1 MNYSLKIVFAL
12 ILILITNMNSRSE
25 MITKDIEYTSG
36 GETMQGYIAYDNSI
50 SAKMPGVI
58 VIHQWKGLG
67 DYEKM
72 RAKQL
77 AELGYFAMAVDIYG
91 KGIRPA
97 SSEEASKQAGKF
109 YADKNLYRERIRS
122 GLDEML
128 KQSQVDPSKT
138 AAIGYCFGGSGVIE
152 LARSGAEVD
161 GVVSFHGGLRPAGAE
176 DASNIKTS
184 VMVLHGA
191 DDPYISAEDKAAFL
205 KEMAEAKVD
214 MVFTEYSGAVHS
226 FTDKN
231 AGDDNSKGAAYNE
244 NADKRSWVAMKKFF
258 EEIFSK

>member
-1 MNYSLKIVFAL
+1 
-12 ILILITNMNSRSE
+12 MNSRSE
-25 MITKDIEYTSG
+25 IVTKDIEYTSG

-128 KQSQVDPSKT
+128 KQSQEAESLSLQEAVRRLT
-138 AAIGYCFGGSGVIE
+138 E
-152 LARSGAEVD
+152 L
-161 GVVSFHGGLRPAGAE
+161 
-176 DASNIKTS
+176 
-184 VMVLHGA
+184 
-191 DDPYISAEDKAAFL
+191 
-205 KEMAEAKVD
+205 
-214 MVFTEYSGAVHS
+214 
-226 FTDKN
+226 
-231 AGDDNSKGAAYNE
+231 
-244 NADKRSWVAMKKFF
+244 
-258 EEIFSK
+258 